1 LFEFR
6 CSFARRES
14 GIIVVGVFI
23 LLLSFVGYLSAWKE
37 FRIGL
42 GLVCTEEERS
52 RTATNAGGTQWLIH
66 ACFALSGQYFFFIA
80 IITVILFAVGV
91 AVYVKRNQASVY
103 ISQAWISG
111 SLDTRAA
118 LQIAFYCCGLVNFND
133 SLTMDNNPPVYR
145 SPCDQPGPTQPCQ
158 DLMVASFQNN
168 FQTAG
173 ACGIA
178 FSIIMLVSLAITAY
192 LMVGIR
198 ESAVN
203 KAIEKNR
210 ERNDRDIAKARKKGK
225 GLKIPSM
232 GADVL

>member
-1 LFEFR
+1 
-6 CSFARRES
+6 
-14 GIIVVGVFI
+14 
-23 LLLSFVGYLSAWKE
+23 
-37 FRIGL
+37 
-42 GLVCTEEERS
+42 
-52 RTATNAGGTQWLIH
+52 
-66 ACFALSGQYFFFIA
+66 
-80 IITVILFAVGV
+80 
-91 AVYVKRNQASVY
+91 VKRNQASVY

-111 SLDTRAA
+111 STDTRAA
-118 LQIAFYCCGLVNFND
+118 LQIAFYCCGLVTFNQT
-133 SLTMDNNPPVYR
+133 LTMDDSLPGDYR
-145 SPCDQPGPTQPCQ
+145 APCNAPGPTQPCQ

-173 ACGIA
+173 SCGIA
-178 FSIIMLVSLAITAY
+178 FSVIMLVSLAFTAY

-210 ERNDRDIAKARKKGK
+210 ERNDRDMAKAKKKGK